1 MFLLLR
7 HKNIFHR
14 NLFLLFLPFLPLP
27 YRIRLFA
34 NLVQTPIRFQ
44 ISLHHIRYRNL
55 QKLILIYHLPQLLKL
70 FLFRLESRNHVYMFL
85 CFVYRIHLPDYQDLL
100 SVLLLFVHQSLFYLY
115 NFRL

>member
-14 NLFLLFLPFLPLP
+14 NLFLLFLLFLPLQ
-27 YRIRLFA
+27 YLILLFA

-44 ISLHHIRYRNL
+44 ISSHHIRYRSL
-55 QKLILIYHLPQLLKL
+55 QKLILIYHLPLLLKL
-70 FLFRLESRNHVYMFL
+70 FLFHLEPRNHVYMFL
-85 CFVYRIHLPDYQDLL
+85 CFVYRIHLQDYRDLL
-100 SVLLLFVHQSLFYLY
+100 SVLLPFVLQSLFYLY